1 MVVHLIFE
9 RCVRDWSHERRRR
22 EATGLSGAH
31 GRKDGRGA
39 REAAGAKAEWRN
51 GPTLENS
58 KCVKKKCENLEHFFS
73 IYYLQGERPGQ
84 QSDLN
89 TLCNIL

>member
-1 MVVHLIFE
+1 VAVVELVE
-9 RCVRDWSHERRRR
+9 TTRTKEWSD
-22 EATGLSGAH
+22 SGTL
-31 GRKDGRGA
+31 DS
-39 REAAGAKAEWRN
+39 
-51 GPTLENS
+51 PTLENS